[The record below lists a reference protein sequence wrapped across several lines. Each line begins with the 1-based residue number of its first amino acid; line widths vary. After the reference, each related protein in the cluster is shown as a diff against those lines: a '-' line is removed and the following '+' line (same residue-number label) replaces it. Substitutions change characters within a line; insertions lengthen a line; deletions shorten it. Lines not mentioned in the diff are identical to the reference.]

1 MPGPPLY
8 VLADPARLAQV
19 FANLLNNAAKYTP
32 PRGRIRV
39 EVRVDDDGIEVAI
52 RDNGIG
58 LTPQHLARVFDMFT
72 QVDTSLDRSR
82 GGLGVGLAIVRR
94 LVEMHGGRVEARSD
108 GENRGSEFV
117 VRLPR
122 TAESE
127 ATPPAPLPEL
137 PPMRRA
143 DAPARRRILVVDD
156 NVDLAES
163 LAMML
168 GMLGHETRVAHD
180 GPSAIAVAAEYAPDL
195 VFLDIGMPKMNGYE
209 TCRQIRLGPHGRN
222 AVVVALSGWGQDHDK
237 QRSKEAGMDLHLVKP
252 FDPALLE
259 SMLAKLGGRD
269 AAAATPPASSP
280 GVTVELAD
288 VAPEPAP
295 ARDEDSVSAAD
306 AEASVEAARYALFQ
320 RILPVLRHG
329 LVGEL
334 QSVQFAV
341 SLARR
346 ACERGKAPDATVE
359 AIARIGDQANAAA
372 GRGQAITDWLRPD
385 PEATI
390 AVGEAVHACLD
401 LVGTEWSLR
410 GIEVAANVPQPD
422 LAVKSAAFRELLAA
436 ILVAL
441 GDAMPG
447 AADVTLS
454 ARKRGDDVVVSVRG
468 RAAPRDGDGARVSLY
483 RGLRWSDVAALAR
496 VHGIHWA
503 RRGEH
508 VIARI
513 PLA

>member
-1 MPGPPLY
+1 
-8 VLADPARLAQV
+8 
-19 FANLLNNAAKYTP
+19 
-32 PRGRIRV
+32 
-39 EVRVDDDGIEVAI
+39 
-52 RDNGIG
+52 
-58 LTPQHLARVFDMFT
+58 
-72 QVDTSLDRSR
+72 
-82 GGLGVGLAIVRR
+82 
-94 LVEMHGGRVEARSD
+94 
-108 GENRGSEFV
+108 
-117 VRLPR
+117 
-122 TAESE
+122 
-127 ATPPAPLPEL
+127 
-137 PPMRRA
+137 
-143 DAPARRRILVVDD
+143 
-156 NVDLAES
+156 
-163 LAMML
+163 
-168 GMLGHETRVAHD
+168 
-180 GPSAIAVAAEYAPDL
+180 
-195 VFLDIGMPKMNGYE
+195 
-209 TCRQIRLGPHGRN
+209 
-222 AVVVALSGWGQDHDK
+222 VVVALSGWGQDHDK

-259 SMLAKLGGRD
+259 SMLAKIGGRVAQ
-269 AAAATPPASSP
+269 AAAPAAPPP

-288 VAPEPAP
+288 IAPEPAP
-295 ARDEDSVSAAD
+295 AREEDLASVPDAD
-306 AEASVEAARYALFQ
+306 TGVEAARYALFR

-346 ACERGKAPDATVE
+346 ATVE

-390 AVGEAVHACLD
+390 TVGEAVHACLD

-410 GIEVAANVPQPD
+410 GIEVEANVPQPD
-422 LAVKSAAFRELLAA
+422 LAVKSAAFREMLAA

-454 ARKRGDDVVVSVRG
+454 ARKRGGDVVVSVRG

-483 RGLRWSDVAALAR
+483 RDLRWSDVAALAR
-496 VHGIHWA
+496 AHGIHWA

-508 VIARI
+508 VIARV